1 MEYSPEVANNLCL
14 IQVSIPNSMSSIRIN
29 AEDRCA
35 ETWRTPIIT
44 FLFRDTFE
52 GTKMIA
58 ATNRKK
64 APTDDTY
71 ECPSIYMKA
80 PHTVPKKLFI

>member
-1 MEYSPEVANNLCL
+1 MIFQLIEKSPEVANNLCL
-14 IQVSIPNSMSSIRIN
+14 MQVSIPNSMSNIRIK

-44 FLFRDTFE
+44 FLFLDTFE

-58 ATNRKK
+58 ATNRER
-64 APTDDTY
+64 APTEDTY
-71 ECPSIYMKA
+71 ECPSI
-80 PHTVPKKLFI
+80 